1 MDGMGLERERK
12 GRAMAAPWWDSE
24 YKDRSSLEYRV
35 YVGNLPYS
43 VDEQTLMDYFADYG
57 AISAEIAWDSV
68 MGRSR
73 GFGFVNFEDSESVNA
88 AIQGMNGQDIGGR
101 NVTVAQANTRPRRW
115 RA

>member
-1 MDGMGLERERK
+1 
-12 GRAMAAPWWDSE
+12 MAAPWWDSD
-24 YKDRSSLEYRV
+24 YKDRSPLEYRV
-35 YVGNLPYS
+35 YVGNLPFS
-43 VDEQTLMDYFADYG
+43 ANDRSLKDSFANYG

-73 GFGFVNFEDSESVNA
+73 GFGFVNFEDSESVKA

-101 NVTVAQANTRPRRW
+101 NVTVAKANTRPRRW